1 MDAEHCRR
9 RKGEER
15 SEAEK
20 HTAAPPDKKREAW
33 FLFLLLICYSLY
45 TLWWSQHESRSE
57 SALANASI
65 SLYRGIFFLRL
76 GSFLLGNVTF

>member
-1 MDAEHCRR
+1 MDAEHRRR
-9 RKGEER
+9 RKGKER
-15 SEAEK
+15 SDAEK
-20 HTAAPPDKKREAW
+20 HTAAPLDKKREAW

-45 TLWWSQHESRSE
+45 RLWWSQHESRSE

-76 GSFLLGNVTF
+76 SSLLLGNATF